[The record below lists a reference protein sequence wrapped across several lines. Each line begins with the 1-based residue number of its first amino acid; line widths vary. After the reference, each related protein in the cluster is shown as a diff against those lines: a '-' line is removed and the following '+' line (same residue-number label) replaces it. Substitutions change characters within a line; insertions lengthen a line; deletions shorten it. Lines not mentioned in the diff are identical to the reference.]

1 MWLPTPMLTDAID
14 RPAWDLAVPSSMR
27 NRFSAH
33 SFYVVI
39 DGLSIAPV
47 RHAAKI
53 IKACLCAEPGIR
65 VRGPL
70 ALPTVRRRHMVMR
83 EMASGDSKGLYVKA
97 PKRFRNVLLVINP
110 TASAIASMIGLTIPN
125 SVNVRI
131 EPYQNQ
137 FDLKEDR

>member
-1 MWLPTPMLTDAID
+1 MLTDAID

-27 NRFSAH
+27 NRFSAD

-53 IKACLCAEPGIR
+53 IKGSLTSEPGIR

-70 ALPTVRRRHMVMR
+70 AMPTVRRRHMTMR
-83 EMASGDSKGLYVKA
+83 EMPNGEAKGLYIKS

-110 TASAIASMIGLTIPN
+110 TATAIANMIALALPN
-125 SVNVRI
+125 SVNIKI

-137 FDLKEDR
+137 FELRDDR